1 MTSISTNEYIDKSE
15 DIVNIQN
22 NSFHRAIKMKSADVK
37 SSTHIDLDIE
47 NFKNPKFKA
56 CNCVRIS
63 KYKTFLQ
70 KSKANL
76 SEEGFVVEIE

>member
-1 MTSISTNEYIDKSE
+1 MTAISTNEYIDKSE
-15 DIVNIQN
+15 DTVNIQN

-70 KSKANL
+70 KSKVTLNK
-76 SEEGFVVEIE
+76 

>member
-1 MTSISTNEYIDKSE
+1 MTAISTNEYIDKSE

-37 SSTHIDLDIE
+37 SSTHIDLNIE
-47 NFKNPKFKA
+47 IYKIPKFKA

-70 KSKANL
+70 KSKVTLNK
-76 SEEGFVVEIE
+76 